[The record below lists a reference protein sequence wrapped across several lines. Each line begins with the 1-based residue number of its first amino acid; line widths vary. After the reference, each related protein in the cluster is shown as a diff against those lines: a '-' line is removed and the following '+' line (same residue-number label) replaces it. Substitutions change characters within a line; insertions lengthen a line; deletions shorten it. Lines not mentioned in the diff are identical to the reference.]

1 MNSKEKYN
9 PRAPH
14 VPRRIRILVGGLIL
28 LSFTAAIMM
37 EPIVEWKKKKR
48 NKAGYK
54 TFLPFGYK
62 KLTL

>member
-37 EPIVEWKKKKR
+37 EPIAEWKKKERSRGIKL
-48 NKAGYK
+48 
-54 TFLPFGYK
+54 FSLGYK